1 MHSGFVIDFDS
12 SVLITD
18 HHIAFIFVAD
28 VLQKSWYAQIRI
40 HVFLLEIVA
49 NGVDISK
56 FVWYIKQA
64 FLIGSQALDLFVELN
79 GRKWLEVTVLLDLVE
94 VVGVVEG

>member
-56 FVWYIKQA
+56 FV
-64 FLIGSQALDLFVELN
+64 
-79 GRKWLEVTVLLDLVE
+79 
-94 VVGVVEG
+94 

>member
-1 MHSGFVIDFDS
+1 MFLDQKNQAVLSGLHDLERYSSDQKPKRYDLMHSGFVIDFDS

-56 FVWYIKQA
+56 FV
-64 FLIGSQALDLFVELN
+64 
-79 GRKWLEVTVLLDLVE
+79 
-94 VVGVVEG
+94 